1 MSECFL
7 KAGKIVDAASDGG
20 VASVEYNDTYLFDA
34 SGNLIS
40 MPAESLSE
48 YRLKDGEGEVWVS
61 GKLDVTVLE
70 IGLEFRKTGVARKW
84 LENIVVRHVNR
95 QRSLDKSL
103 TVFVRTAE
111 AGTGIL
117 CADIP
122 STYAPPVPVW
132 RNSYEH

>member
-95 QRSLDKSL
+95 QRSLDKSP

-111 AGTGIL
+111 EGTGIL

>member
-111 AGTGIL
+111 EGTGIL

>member
-7 KAGKIVDAASDGG
+7 KAGKIIDAASDGG

-40 MPAESLSE
+40 MPAEALSE
-48 YRLKDGEGEVWVS
+48 YRLKDGEGEIWVS

-84 LENIVVRHVNR
+84 LENLVVRHVNR

-103 TVFVRTAE
+103 TIFVRTAE
-111 AGTGIL
+111 EGTGIL